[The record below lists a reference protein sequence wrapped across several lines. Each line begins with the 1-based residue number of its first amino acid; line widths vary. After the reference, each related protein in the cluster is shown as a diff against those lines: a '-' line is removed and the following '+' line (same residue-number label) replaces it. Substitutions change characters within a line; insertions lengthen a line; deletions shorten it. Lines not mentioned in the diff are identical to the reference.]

1 MFIHHVFFWLKDPG
15 SESDLNALREGL
27 RRLSRVGTIRSFHI
41 GRPAGTHR
49 DVIDGSYSL
58 SWFTTFDSAEDEA
71 AYQQDPIHQEFVS
84 TCSHLWSRV
93 VVYDTVDA

>member
-1 MFIHHVFFWLKDPG
+1 MFIHHVFFWLKDPS
-15 SESDLNALREGL
+15 SEADLQTLREGL
-27 RRLSRVGTIRSFHI
+27 QQLSRVGTIRSFHI

-58 SWFTTFDSAEDEA
+58 SWFTTFDNAGDEA
-71 AYQQDPIHQEFVS
+71 SYQQDPIHLAFVAG
-84 TCSHLWSRV
+84 CSHLWSRV